1 MTVTADTKK
10 RVVLPTANPG
20 DRFDVKVRGHGGFL
34 LTLLEPARPRVRLV
48 RERGTGLLLG
58 VSEPHITWAETRK
71 AMDEFP

>member
-1 MTVTADTKK
+1 MTVTADAKK

-20 DRFDVKVRGHGGFL
+20 DRFDVKVRGHGGLL
-34 LTLLEPARPRVRLV
+34 LTLLEPARPRVRLM

-58 VSEPHITWAETRK
+58 VSEHDITWAETRK